1 MSTDSLCDWL
11 MSLQLNNEEAQRDLA
26 AFWRANKVNLASFVL
41 VRQKREMSFFF
52 LMLSQSMTSEEW
64 TELIPVL
71 GLKMRLKHLIR
82 EKLLTTEN
90 LAASEQNLAAPEQN
104 LAAPSAPSLDLV
116 VVDEMKEDVKEHRES
131 EIEVI
136 DVELETPDD
145 ELVVKKP
152 PSGPKKRR
160 RLPSRKKGPGARKQL
175 RWEAGPEK
183 RHVLERQ
190 FDHVPPWS
198 PKVCSVCGEQK
209 VASEFNR

>member
-1 MSTDSLCDWL
+1 
-11 MSLQLNNEEAQRDLA
+11 
-26 AFWRANKVNLASFVL
+26 
-41 VRQKREMSFFF
+41 
-52 LMLSQSMTSEEW
+52 
-64 TELIPVL
+64 
-71 GLKMRLKHLIR
+71 MRLKHLIR
-82 EKLLTTEN
+82 EKLLAEEN
-90 LAASEQNLAAPEQN
+90 RAAPEEN

-116 VVDEMKEDVKEHRES
+116 VVRES

-145 ELVVKKP
+145 DLVVKKS

-160 RLPSRKKGPGARKQL
+160 PFPSRKKGHGARKQL